1 MQMTAQRVRI
11 IVNGTFEIAPAD
23 QPRFIAIVKG
33 HLEET
38 RREVSGCIY
47 YSVALDIECPVRMHL
62 IEGWSDRPALER
74 HLASPRLQVLRARLH
89 TVPMNNYQT
98 FIYSVSDQEQY
109 FPTAPSA
116 N

>member
-1 MQMTAQRVRI
+1 
-11 IVNGTFEIAPAD
+11 
-23 QPRFIAIVKG
+23 
-33 HLEET
+33 
-38 RREVSGCIY
+38 VSGCIF
-47 YSVALDIECPVRMHL
+47 YSVALDIESPVKMHL

-109 FPTAPSA
+109 FPTPPSA